1 MKKIVMI
8 FIVVIIILFISMCIM
23 VNIDNKYFNGL
34 KKEISENTDI
44 TDIVYVNKY
53 NDHYIVKDNE
63 YIYLFNSNYEEIT
76 RIKLSLLYDKKKKYD
91 IVYRDK
97 TIMYMDNFKNKEGI
111 IYRYYDIYTY
121 ELIDEIVIG
130 R

>member
-1 MKKIVMI
+1 MKKIIMI
-8 FIVVIIILFISMCIM
+8 FIVVIITLFISMCIM

-53 NDHYIVKDNE
+53 NEHYIAKDNE

-76 RIKLSLLYDKKKKYD
+76 RIKLSLLYDNKKKYD

>member
-1 MKKIVMI
+1 MKKIIMI

-53 NDHYIVKDNE
+53 NAHYIVKDNE

-76 RIKLSLLYDKKKKYD
+76 RIKLSLLYDNKKKYD

>member
-76 RIKLSLLYDKKKKYD
+76 RIKLSLLYDNKKKYD

>member
-1 MKKIVMI
+1 
-8 FIVVIIILFISMCIM
+8 MCIM

-53 NDHYIVKDNE
+53 DGYYIVKDNE

-76 RIKLSLLYDKKKKYD
+76 RIKLSLLYDNKKKYD